1 MSPSWA
7 QKRENWP
14 EVEGWL
20 ESIELLHFLTVSK
33 NDSMNLI
40 VGYVIS
46 YDCCGHHRADANEL
60 LTYILYLAFIPSNDL
75 AMCLIK
81 ARISDGGTHAQLSQR
96 VRNGR

>member
-7 QKRENWP
+7 QKWENCP
-14 EVEGWL
+14 EIESWL
-20 ESIELLHFLTVSK
+20 ESLELLHFLTVLK

-46 YDCCGHHRADANEL
+46 CDYCCHHCADANEL
-60 LTYILYLAFIPSNDL
+60 LTYMLYLAFILSNDL

-81 ARISDGGTHAQLSQR
+81 ARISDGGTHVQLSQR